1 MSISVALDLLHGS
14 NHLRPSHGQ
23 GDPLLHL
30 VGEFEAPLHEVLKCT
45 YLVLER
51 LNLTI
56 PFLQPMHV
64 VMKVFDF
71 SMKGVGDTLLGISLH
86 SQLRVEALLYIR
98 QLLH

>member
-1 MSISVALDLLHGS
+1 
-14 NHLRPSHGQ
+14 
-23 GDPLLHL
+23 
-30 VGEFEAPLHEVLKCT
+30 
-45 YLVLER
+45 
-51 LNLTI
+51 
-56 PFLQPMHV
+56 MHV